1 MTDDFLARLSSVV
14 KGSEAI
20 MRQAAH
26 THDDD
31 HDHDHDHDHD
41 EEDLAALNAETPA
54 DPRDPGEAFIPAS
67 GAYHWDAADA
77 YHVTYAGLPVAGP
90 DAIVGSSPDPRKFAW
105 PLYDGDPQRE
115 NDGAGFADGLEE
127 LLDRVDGSRIQ
138 AIVVIGSSVSNAP
151 GVLAA
156 NAHRLPRLRSL
167 FLGFVE
173 PEHWEISWIRQGD
186 VTPILEAFPRLER
199 LDVRGSEDL
208 RLRPVRHESLKVLR
222 FESGGLPGHVVRA
235 VGASELPGLEHLEA
249 WLGVSQYGGDAT
261 VGDLEG
267 ILSGSGLPTLRRLG
281 LRDSEIQDEVAAAV
295 ASAPVV
301 ARLEAL
307 SLSMGALTDTGAE
320 SLLSGQPLTHLRH
333 LDLHHHFLTDDMAAR
348 VRRSLPGVDVD
359 LSEPQPP
366 LEEWRYVAVSE

>member
-1 MTDDFLARLSSVV
+1 MTDDFLAKLSAVI
-14 KGSEAI
+14 KGTEAI
-20 MRQAAH
+20 MRQAGH
-26 THDDD
+26 THDG
-31 HDHDHDHDHD
+31 HYDHD

-67 GAYHWDAADA
+67 GAYHWDMAGA
-77 YHVTYAGLPVAGP
+77 HRVTYAGLPVAGP

-127 LLDRVDGSRIQ
+127 LLGRVDGSRIQ
-138 AIVVIGSSVSNAP
+138 AIVVIGSSLSNAP

-173 PEHWEISWIRQGD
+173 PEHWEISWIQQGD
-186 VTPILEAFPRLER
+186 ITPVLEAFPRLER
-199 LDVRGSEDL
+199 LDVRGSEGL
-208 RLRPVRHESLKVLR
+208 RLRPVRHASLKVLR

-235 VGASELPGLEHLEA
+235 VGESELPCLEHLEV

-261 VGDLEG
+261 VGDLRG
-267 ILSGSGLPTLRRLG
+267 ILSGSGLPALRRLG

-295 ASAPVV
+295 ASAPVG

-307 SLSMGALTDTGAE
+307 SLSMGALTDAGAE
-320 SLLSGQPLTHLRH
+320 SLLSGQPFTHLRH
-333 LDLHHHFLTDDMAAR
+333 LDLHYHFLTDDMAAR
-348 VRRSLPGVDVD
+348 VRLALPGVEVD
-359 LSEPQPP
+359 LSEPQPS
-366 LEEWRYVAVSE
+366 LDEWRYVAVSE